1 MKKSI
6 TLILIVT
13 IIAGLIVIF
22 TTGFN
27 VNIATKA
34 SEQININIGEKFENK
49 DIKQIAKEVLGKEV
63 EVQKAGDFED
73 QAVISADQITQEQ
86 VTQII
91 NKINEKYGK
100 EVSTDG
106 VKVTNIP
113 ATRLSDLL
121 MPCVASFILVTVLI
135 LIYFAIRYRKQ
146 DIKKVIGITLITL
159 AILEILV
166 LSIIALLRIPVGQNL
181 VSISFITYCVGMF
194 CITTIFENK
203 AQKLKLEEANNKKNK

>member
-113 ATRLSDLL
+113 TTRLSDLL

-146 DIKKVIGITLITL
+146 DIKKVIGITLISL

-166 LSIIALLRIPVGQNL
+166 CQEV
-181 VSISFITYCVGMF
+181 
-194 CITTIFENK
+194 
-203 AQKLKLEEANNKKNK
+203 EE

>member
-86 VTQII
+86 VIEII

-146 DIKKVIGITLITL
+146 DIKKVIGITLISL

-194 CITTIFENK
+194 GVTTMFENK
-203 AQKLKLEEANNKKNK
+203 AQQLKMEEENKKKKK

>member
-63 EVQKAGDFED
+63 EVLKAGDFAD

-86 VTQII
+86 VIEII

-106 VKVTNIP
+106 VKVINIP

-146 DIKKVIGITLITL
+146 DIKKVIGITLISL

-194 CITTIFENK
+194 GVTTMFEKK
-203 AQKLKLEEANNKKNK
+203 AQQLRLEEEKKKK

>member
-34 SEQININIGEKFENK
+34 SEQVNINIGEKFENK

-73 QAVISADQITQEQ
+73 QAVISADKITQEQ
-86 VTQII
+86 VIEII

-146 DIKKVIGITLITL
+146 DIKKVIGITLISL

-181 VSISFITYCVGMF
+181 VSISFTTYCVGMF
-194 CITTIFENK
+194 GVTTMFENK
-203 AQKLKLEEANNKKNK
+203 AQQLKMEEENKKKKK